1 MTDDERKELEAL
13 GVTIYDEPLLT
24 EDGFVNPVF
33 EAGLGAAIEG
43 AWADATARCEA
54 DPEWNTP
61 RITYWREVT
70 GYLALWAVRQVQHP
84 DKTPFAPGMENV
96 IGFLSACLRPRFDNL
111 GYAKLSLCD
120 IERMLIDVLW
130 PEKLFQAWNSRDAL
144 PGWLDLY
151 ALLRNV
157 CTSIRDERRCF
168 DRFNQKF
175 DAEHASYGDGEG
187 I

>member
-33 EAGLGAAIEG
+33 EAKLGAEIEG

-61 RITYWREVT
+61 RITYWREVA

-84 DKTPFAPGMENV
+84 DKTPFAGHGECHWLPLG
-96 IGFLSACLRPRFDNL
+96 LHKAPLRQPRL
-111 GYAKLSLCD
+111 
-120 IERMLIDVLW
+120 R
-130 PEKLFQAWNSRDAL
+130 QAVVVRHRTDA
-144 PGWLDLY
+144 D
-151 ALLRNV
+151 
-157 CTSIRDERRCF
+157 
-168 DRFNQKF
+168 
-175 DAEHASYGDGEG
+175 
-187 I
+187 